1 MKRKREDDFGYLD
14 GDKKNQLFVILGS
27 VVLLIV
33 IVILCVLI
41 WKMLHREEPAVK
53 EPMTNQTEES
63 QLLEENGAQEDE
75 SSADSSSEES
85 AGLSEEEAEQSVTE
99 ETPKETLEAETPKG
113 NSGEQSQEDAEEDNI
128 PVSGSEDGEKKLP
141 NMSFDPVD
149 ETVTAK
155 DVTNLRTEPSTV
167 SDDTIVTQLKNGVI
181 ARRTGINEST
191 GWSRL
196 EYEGEILYAV
206 NRYLTTDLTP
216 KTETANEQ
224 KETPKENTSGNTSGS
239 NTVTT
244 KDGRS
249 VTFTPC
255 DDTVSPKIEVNL
267 RSEPSTSQGNDTV
280 HHVIPYGVNLHR
292 TGIDEAAGW
301 SRVEYEGKI
310 YYAVTSYIYVIEE
323 TQ

>member
-14 GDKKNQLFVILGS
+14 GDKKNRLFVILGS
-27 VVLLIV
+27 AVLLIV

-41 WKMLHREEPAVK
+41 WKMLHREETAGK
-53 EPMTNQTEES
+53 EPVTNQTEES
-63 QLLEENGAQEDE
+63 QMQEERTGEED
-75 SSADSSSEES
+75 SSAGTSFEES
-85 AGLSEEEAEQSVTE
+85 TGLSEEAEPSVTE
-99 ETPKETLEAETPKG
+99 ETPKEKQETQSPEE
-113 NSGEQSQEDAEEDNI
+113 SSAEQSQEPAEDKKA
-128 PVSGSEDGEKKLP
+128 PAAGSEDGEKKLP
-141 NMSFDPVD
+141 DMSFDPVD

-155 DVTNLRTEPSTV
+155 DVTNLRTQPSTA
-167 SDDTIVTQLKNGVI
+167 SDDTVVTQLKNGVT

-216 KTETANEQ
+216 KSEPS
-224 KETPKENTSGNTSGS
+224 KEPQKENTSGNDSGS
-239 NTVTT
+239 NTVIT

-301 SRVEYEGKI
+301 SRVEYEGKV
-310 YYAVTSYIYVIEE
+310 YYAVTSYIYVIDKA
-323 TQ
+323 Q

>member
-1 MKRKREDDFGYLD
+1 MKRKIEDDFGYLD
-14 GDKKNQLFVILGS
+14 GDKKNRLFVILGS
-27 VVLLIV
+27 AVLLIV

-41 WKMLHREEPAVK
+41 WKMLHREETAGK
-53 EPMTNQTEES
+53 EPVTNQTEES

-141 NMSFDPVD
+141 DMSFDPVD

-155 DVTNLRTEPSTV
+155 DVTNLRTQPSTA
-167 SDDTIVTQLKNGVI
+167 SDDTVVTQLKNGVT

-216 KTETANEQ
+216 KSEPS
-224 KETPKENTSGNTSGS
+224 KEPQKENTSGNDSGS
-239 NTVTT
+239 NTVIT

-301 SRVEYEGKI
+301 SRVEYEGKV
-310 YYAVTSYIYVIEE
+310 YYAVTSYIYVIDKA
-323 TQ
+323 Q